1 MQNIIQQLSNTIQA
15 VHDGE
20 VSALEVWANIKE
32 LSDHIAKCKAE
43 IESAVLQEAAK
54 CKGEVHYGYAIEV
67 RPSAGRWSFDAI
79 PEWKQA
85 KDSLAKIEEAAKASF
100 KAYEKGI
107 RSVNDDGE
115 LITPA
120 VYVPGKDTVFLS
132 KKGGKP

>member
-1 MQNIIQQLSNTIQA
+1 MQQIKEQLSTAVQA
-15 VHDGE
+15 VHDGT

-32 LSDHIAKCKAE
+32 VSDYIAKCKAE
-43 IESAVLQEAAK
+43 IETAVLQEAAK
-54 CKGEVHYGYAIEV
+54 CKGEIHFGYQIEV

-79 PEWKQA
+79 PEWKEG
-85 KDSLAKIEEAAKASF
+85 KERLAQIEEAAKASY
-100 KAYEKGI
+100 KAYEKGV
-107 RSVNDDGE
+107 RSVNEDGE

>member
-15 VHDGE
+15 VYDGNL
-20 VSALEVWANIKE
+20 SALEAWAEFKR
-32 LSDHIAKCKAE
+32 LTDHIEKCKKE
-43 IESAVLQEAAK
+43 IEVPALQEAAK

-100 KAYEKGI
+100 KAYEKGV
-107 RSVNDDGE
+107 RSVNEDGE

-132 KKGGKP
+132 KKGGAK